1 MTDSLSI
8 ASNTQAII
16 GESPVWSARRRRMR

>member
-1 MTDSLSI
+1 MTDPIRI
-8 ASNTQAII
+8 ASDTQAII